1 MKPVFRFICCATA
14 FSVLMGCEREYHPV
28 GKSLFEG
35 QKLISGK
42 QRFPVYTFQR
52 KNLAVQANGLPT
64 AQLGKIDHPIFGR
77 SSAKIIS
84 ALTIANG
91 PRFGEHTQLSEDTQ
105 DEDNVIQEN
114 ERVTQVFL
122 ELPFFTNQQDTD
134 GDGVIDSRDVNPNDP
149 NSDSDRDRV
158 TDIMERQNNT
168 NPLSED
174 SDGDGINDDID
185 TDNAAYDAENQ
196 VYTIDS
202 IYGNRFATFN
212 LKVHELT
219 YYLNELDPTDN
230 FESQEIYYTNQDP
243 YKQGFVGELLA
254 DEPVTLD
261 FEEIRINYESDD
273 PNTTDVDETTRA
285 ETRLTPRIRIP
296 LDPTFFQN
304 HILSKEG
311 SSELE
316 STGRFRE
323 YFKGIIIQ
331 ADADSFSDD
340 LYMIL
345 DMNRALIRIHYQYDK
360 IDSDDNAQTMVE
372 KSQFIINV
380 NGLRLNILEN
390 QPIDDQITKRVNS
403 SKEGVPADKIYIQGG
418 QFYGALRLFETQTDD
433 QLNQTLQELRANL
446 WLINEAN
453 IVFHVDPSIPKE
465 SFLARRLY
473 LYDYNT
479 GRPLSDYGEF
489 QNNQNTNNP
498 DPDKERFGGI
508 LELDEQDNPVLFKFR
523 ITDHIFNI
531 LRNDAQNVELGL
543 VAISDINNLAISQAL
558 KLNDQPQPIDY
569 PQSAIINPLGVVLVG
584 SNPESSL
591 QNKKVELEIIYT
603 Q

>member
-1 MKPVFRFICCATA
+1 MFG
-14 FSVLMGCEREYHPV
+14 VLMGCEREYHIV

-42 QRFPVYTFQR
+42 QRFPIYTFQR

-77 SSAKIIS
+77 STAKIIS
-84 ALTIANG
+84 ALTISDR
-91 PRFGEHTQLSEDTQ
+91 PRFGDFHQLSEDTQ
-105 DEDNVIQEN
+105 DEVIQEN

-134 GDGVIDSRDVNPNDP
+134 RDGVIDSRDVDLNNP
-149 NSDSDRDRV
+149 NSDSDGDGI
-158 TDIMERQNNT
+158 TDFIESQRNT

-174 SDGDGINDDID
+174 SDGDGINDNQD
-185 TDNAAYDAENQ
+185 TDNTAYDTENQ

-212 LKVHELT
+212 LKVYELT

-254 DEPVTLD
+254 DHQMTLD

-273 PNTTDVDETTRA
+273 PNTLNVDETTRA

-296 LDPTFFQN
+296 LDITFFQN
-304 HILSKEG
+304 HVLSKEG

-331 ADADSFSDD
+331 PNADSFSDD

-345 DMNRALIRIHYQYDK
+345 DMNRAVIRIHYQYDK
-360 IDSDDNAQTMVE
+360 IDSDDTSQTIVE
-372 KSQFIINV
+372 KSQFLINV

-390 QPIDDQITKRVNS
+390 QAINDQITKRINS
-403 SKEGVPADKIYIQGG
+403 SKEGTPTDKIYIQGG
-418 QFYGALRLFETQTDD
+418 QLHGVLRLFETQTDD
-433 QLNQTLQELRANL
+433 QLNQTLQELRANF
-446 WLINEAN
+446 WLINEAS
-453 IVFHVDPSIPKE
+453 IVFHVDPTTPKE

-479 GRPLSDYGEF
+479 GMPLSDYGEF

-498 DPDKERFGGI
+498 DPNKERFGGI
-508 LELDEQDNPVLFKFR
+508 LQLDEQDNPVLFKFR

-558 KLNDQPQPIDY
+558 KLNDQTQPIDY
-569 PQSAIINPLGVVLVG
+569 PQSAIINPLGIVLVG

-603 Q
+603 QL